1 MHEGKLDGGTQPS
14 HVHRLVGSKNRN
26 YANMVTKS
34 EHNQLYVDK
43 LEGHVNFI
51 YDPNDEGGDT
61 EDPSYQPPTKIYNG
75 LTQIPSGVAIFILQV
90 QLLVQQLMCTLL
102 NEV

>member
-1 MHEGKLDGGTQPS
+1 
-14 HVHRLVGSKNRN
+14 
-26 YANMVTKS
+26 MVTQS
-34 EHNQLYVDK
+34 EHNKLYVDK

-61 EDPSYQPPTKIYNG
+61 EDPSYQPPTKTYNG
-75 LTQIPSGVAIFILQV
+75 LTPDAFWGGDIHITSAGSWCSR
-90 QLLVQQLMCTLL
+90 LMCTRL

>member
-1 MHEGKLDGGTQPS
+1 MVVHNLT

-26 YANMVTKS
+26 YANMVTQS
-34 EHNQLYVDK
+34 EHNKLYVDK

-61 EDPSYQPPTKIYNG
+61 EDPIST
-75 LTQIPSGVAIFILQV
+75 T
-90 QLLVQQLMCTLL
+90 
-102 NEV
+102 NENL